1 MARLRV
7 SRSYLIDF
15 EESIQ
20 ERVADAMSRICF
32 SLWLILLSS
41 TGVVADGHTAGVSVF
56 GPQLSG
62 ALQNTL
68 SQVRETLKTK
78 NISASLYISDHC
90 YWEGAAGVTQQDPEL
105 SVDSDTIYAFGSITK
120 TFVAGIVLQ
129 LAEENKLD
137 LDDPLKKWLPTIP
150 NIDSNITVRQL
161 LNHGSRLGGYMQ
173 NRDYRSAMKKDNDR
187 V

>member
-90 YWEGAAGVTQQDPEL
+90 Y
-105 SVDSDTIYAFGSITK
+105 
-120 TFVAGIVLQ
+120 
-129 LAEENKLD
+129 
-137 LDDPLKKWLPTIP
+137 
-150 NIDSNITVRQL
+150 
-161 LNHGSRLGGYMQ
+161 
-173 NRDYRSAMKKDNDR
+173 
-187 V
+187 